1 MGGIPGCA
9 MGGGGRLVPA
19 AAGPAAGPAPPHGHG
34 DGKGPPPNP
43 PGGAKARLS
52 CQLCGR
58 MFGQME
64 DLRRHFRTHTGEKP
78 YTCPYCPYRAAVKS
92 SVIRHARTIH
102 GAATPLQM
110 GV

>member
-1 MGGIPGCA
+1 MGGIVGS
-9 MGGGGRLVPA
+9 GGSVVV
-19 AAGPAAGPAPPHGHG
+19 AAGGSRMGSA
-34 DGKGPPPNP
+34 
-43 PGGAKARLS
+43 GGAMSVGDVKIVASTKTRLS

-102 GAATPLQM
+102 GATATSQNIL